1 MNELKALEARVKAL
15 ETDDDFGLQ
24 TKVAPPAAPASS
36 AASSADTEAV
46 RARRPSSNVFVARR
60 AVRRASR
67 ARSPRARPTSR
78 PPPPQLKSENE
89 RLKKENETMAKLL
102 AKERYRITHLI
113 RTVESLTPA

>member
-1 MNELKALEARVKAL
+1 MSAMDELKALEARVKAL

-24 TKVAPPAAPASS
+24 TKVAPPAAPAPASS
-36 AASSADTEAV
+36 AASSADTEA
-46 RARRPSSNVFVARR
+46 
-60 AVRRASR
+60 
-67 ARSPRARPTSR
+67 
-78 PPPPQLKSENE
+78 LKSENE